1 MSAVDTALF
10 KSDLV
15 FFHFEAENQQDLFQK
30 LSDQLLARGYV
41 KPSWLDAITTR
52 EKKYPTGLTCPTIS
66 VAIPHTE
73 PEHLLR
79 PYIAVIR
86 PKEPL
91 IFQGMAGMGGEVPAE
106 LIVNLGVMAHEQG
119 QIAILQALMRI
130 FVDEYAV
137 KDIMRQ
143 TTQQGMVDALVK
155 YCS

>member
-1 MSAVDTALF
+1 M
-10 KSDLV
+10 
-15 FFHFEAENQQDLFQK
+15 
-30 LSDQLLARGYV
+30 
-41 KPSWLDAITTR
+41 
-52 EKKYPTGLTCPTIS
+52 
-66 VAIPHTE
+66 
-73 PEHLLR
+73 
-79 PYIAVIR
+79 IR

-137 KDIMRQ
+137 KEIMRQ